1 MNLPHKPP
9 DNQNRMNILFPA
21 AFAKMTVLGHNTN
34 DLIDCSE
41 VIPTAPAFT
50 GSATFPAGFTI
61 NDVEQAVSVNNP
73 MNVNWLGL

>member
-21 AFAKMTVLGHNTN
+21 AFAKMTVLGHNAN

-61 NDVEQAVSVNNP
+61 NDVEQAVCLPPFSTS
-73 MNVNWLGL
+73 